1 MTRDDLRT
9 LFDYHYW
16 ARDRMLA
23 AVDRLTPEQFTG
35 SMGGSFA
42 SIRDTVAHICLADE
56 IWLSRWRG
64 QSPTAFP
71 AEHSLPDVATI
82 RDRWSGIETS
92 VKALLEEFGDEGLQ
106 EYFSYRLLSGT
117 EGRSRYADSMQH
129 VVNHGTYHRGQVTTL
144 LRQVGAAPP
153 ASMDLIA
160 FFRQR
165 GH

>member
-1 MTRDDLRT
+1 MTLDDLRT

-23 AVDRLTPEQFTG
+23 AVERLEPTQFTR

-42 SIRDTVAHICLADE
+42 SLRDTVAHICLADE

-71 AEHSLPDVATI
+71 PEQPLPDVATI
-82 RDRWSGIETS
+82 RDRWAGIETS
-92 VKALLEEFGDEGLQ
+92 VRALLEELGDEGVQ
-106 EYFSYRLLSGT
+106 QWFTYRLLSGT

-144 LRQVGAAPP
+144 LRQMDCAPP
-153 ASMDLIA
+153 ASMDLITFSRA
-160 FFRQR
+160 RQR
-165 GH
+165 